1 MTGELATGSGRDDG
15 HEPGAAKG
23 QRMVEVVLHVHG
35 KGSVRGLATRLSELP
50 GVRAVTSEDASAL
63 AG

>member
-1 MTGELATGSGRDDG
+1 MQLN
-15 HEPGAAKG
+15 G

-35 KGSVRGLATRLSELP
+35 TGSVNDLATRLSELP
-50 GVRAVTSEDASAL
+50 GVRAVTSEDANAP